1 MIIWHHKQDPNKRK
15 RYSLIRFYSL
25 FLLLCITIVSY
36 AQSVT
41 GIVCDSLDR
50 EAISYASVRILNVND
65 STYIAGAVTAPNG
78 RFNINQSKG
87 EYIIDI
93 SYMGTNR
100 YIRKIRLEGKE
111 KLDLGTIYLSQASY
125 MLTEAVVVAPVPDIV
140 VRGDTIEY
148 NADAYRVGED
158 ALLLDLVRKMPG
170 IDISPDGKLMANGK
184 IISRILID
192 GKEFF
197 GNDIDLALKNLP
209 ASMINKLQLFKE
221 QSEMSKI
228 TGFNDGNAEQVL
240 NLTVKEALKQS
251 VFGEGRSGYGS
262 NGRYS
267 NKLNAH
273 YMMDDNQYSLIGNL
287 KNVTDDFEYSGASTQ
302 YDGITKNS
310 EIGFNFNALK
320 SDKLNVGGSLHYE
333 NNDNVFKMDSNTK
346 TFIETGNRLS
356 TQSSETRSIKRDLS
370 MGLNMKWNPDS
381 LTTVYARVN
390 VNTGTSD
397 DVRRSDNFSYVQGIQ
412 DTTIAWSDYNTKG
425 DIHNLNASLIFGRK
439 LNSAGRTI
447 SFSMNGGIRGG
458 SSAGTNYSPV
468 IYKATNKTTLID
480 QELSI
485 DNTGNNWGFM
495 VSYVEPLTKHN
506 SIKVAYSYRHDDAD
520 RDRLTFRRDGE
531 GEYTIVDTAFTR
543 SSISRYTTQ
552 RMNVGFQSAMEKYE
566 YNIGF
571 NVDPSTSYSK
581 TMMQD
586 SIIENQKQ
594 RVVNFSPTFKFTYTP
609 KNNITLDF
617 DYYGSTEQPTLKQIS
632 ADTIILD
639 ALNKTY
645 GNLDLKP
652 SFDNTFSMYFQ
663 RSNYEK
669 GSFFMIT
676 GGGNY
681 IVNKIVDYNK
691 IDEFGNVE
699 SSYRNVNGNWGLNGG
714 IMFNTPLKNK
724 KFTVDNSSFGYFIR
738 NIGFSNSVK
747 SITYNLTMSESFSIN
762 YRSDKF
768 EQRLQANISYNITRN
783 NLPNQEGMNTANY
796 GLKSSTLV
804 KLPYDL
810 VIQNEMS
817 FTYNQGYAE
826 NFPKS
831 EVLWN
836 LSIAKLFLKK
846 KQATAKFQCYD
857 ILDDRNNLM
866 RVVSGNYISDTK
878 TNMIGQYFM
887 FSLGYRFNI
896 TNKPARNAADPMGV
910 DDYN

>member
-1 MIIWHHKQDPNKRK
+1 MFHRALNKSK
-15 RYSLIRFYSL
+15 RYSLGRFYCL
-25 FLLLCITIVSY
+25 FILFCIAISSY
-36 AQSVT
+36 AQNVT
-41 GIVCDSLDR
+41 GIVCDSLNR
-50 EAISYASVRILNVND
+50 EAIGYASVRILDIKD
-65 STYIAGAVTAPNG
+65 STYIKGAVTSSNG
-78 RFNINQSKG
+78 KFTINQSKG
-87 EYIIDI
+87 DYIIDI
-93 SYMGTNR
+93 SYMTNTR
-100 YIRKIRLEGKE
+100 YTKQIRLEDKQT
-111 KLDLGTIYLSQASY
+111 LDLGTIYLGEASY
-125 MLTEAVVVAPVPDIV
+125 MLGEAVVVAPVPDIV
-140 VRGDTIEY
+140 VKGDTIEY

-170 IDISPDGKLMANGK
+170 IDISSDGKLMANGK
-184 IISRILID
+184 IISKILID

-221 QSEMSKI
+221 QSEMSRV

-251 VFGEGRSGYGS
+251 IFGEGRSGYGS

-273 YMMDDNQYSLIGNL
+273 YMLDDNQYSLIANY
-287 KNVTDDFEYSGASTQ
+287 KNITDDFEYSGSSSQ
-302 YDGITKNS
+302 YDGITKNA
-310 EIGFNFNALK
+310 EVGFNFNALR
-320 SDKLNVGGSLHYE
+320 SDKLNVGGNLHYD
-333 NNDNVFKMDSNTK
+333 NNNNVFEMDSNTK

-356 TQSSETRSIKRDLS
+356 TQSSATQSIKRDLS
-370 MGLNMKWNPDS
+370 LGLNMKWTPDS
-381 LTTVYARVN
+381 LTTIYARMT

-397 DVRRSDNFSYVQGIQ
+397 DIRHSTNFSYVQGLQ
-412 DTTIAWSDYNTKG
+412 DTTSGWTDYKTSG
-425 DIHNLNASLIFGRK
+425 DTHNLNASIIFGRK

-447 SFSMNGGIRGG
+447 SASLNGATRGG
-458 SSAGTNYSPV
+458 RSYGTNYSPV
-468 IYKATNKTTLID
+468 FYQASNKTTVID

-495 VSYVEPLTKHN
+495 VSYVEPITKNN
-506 SIKVAYSYRHDDAD
+506 SVKVAYTYRRDYSD
-520 RDRLTFRRDGE
+520 RNRLTFRRDGE

-543 SSISRYTTQ
+543 KTTSDYTTQ
-552 RMNVGFQSAMEKYE
+552 RINVGFQSAMEKYE

-571 NVDPSTSYSK
+571 NVDPSVSSSK

-594 RVVNFSPTFKFTYTP
+594 SVVNFSPTFKFTYTP
-609 KNNITLDF
+609 KNNVTFDF
-617 DYYGSTEQPTLKQIS
+617 DYYGATEQPTLKQIS
-632 ADTIILD
+632 SDTIVID
-639 ALNKTY
+639 ALNRTY

-663 RSNYEK
+663 KSNYEK

-681 IVNKIVDYNK
+681 IFNKIVDYNT

-699 SSYRNVNGNWGLNGG
+699 SSYRNVTGNWGLNGG
-714 IMFNTPLKNK
+714 IMFNTPLRNK
-724 KFTVDNSSFGYFIR
+724 KFTIDNSSFGYFVR
-738 NIGFSNSVK
+738 NIGYSNSVK
-747 SITYNLTMSESFSIN
+747 SITYNLTMSESFSIS

-768 EQRLQANISYNITRN
+768 DQRLQANISYNITRN
-783 NLPNQEGMNTANY
+783 NLPNQEGMNTSNY
-796 GLKSSTLV
+796 GLKSSTLW
-804 KLPYDL
+804 KLPYDFA
-810 VIQNEMS
+810 IQNEIS
-817 FTYNQGYAE
+817 FTYNKGYAE
-826 NFPKS
+826 NFQKS

-836 LSIAKLFLKK
+836 LSVAKQFLKK

-866 RVVSGNYISDTK
+866 RVVSGNYISDTR

-887 FSLGYRFNI
+887 FSFGYRFNI
-896 TNKPARNAADPMGV
+896 TNKPARNVSETQGA

>member
-1 MIIWHHKQDPNKRK
+1 MIRLLN
-15 RYSLIRFYSL
+15 L

-41 GIVCDSLDR
+41 GIVCDSLHR
-50 EAISYASVRILNVND
+50 EAISYASVRILNIND
-65 STYIAGAVTAPNG
+65 STYLIGAVTASNG
-78 RFNINQSKG
+78 KFTLNPPKG
-87 EYIIDI
+87 DYVIDI
-93 SYMGTNR
+93 SYMGYNR
-100 YIRKIRLEGKE
+100 YTERIKIENKE
-111 KLDLGTIYLSQASY
+111 TLNLGTIYLGEASY
-125 MLTEAVVVAPVPDIV
+125 ILPNAVIVAPVPDIV

-170 IDISPDGKLMANGK
+170 IDVSPDGKLMANGK
-184 IISRILID
+184 IITKILID

-273 YMMDDNQYSLIGNL
+273 YMIDDNQYSLIGSH
-287 KNVTDDFEYSGASTQ
+287 KNITDDFEYSGSSSQ

-310 EIGFNFNALK
+310 EVGFNFNALK
-320 SDKLNVGGSLHYE
+320 SDKLKAGGSLHYE
-333 NNDNVFKMDSNTK
+333 NNDNVFEMDSNTK
-346 TFIETGNRLS
+346 NFIETGNRIS
-356 TQSSETRSIKRDLS
+356 NQSSSTRSVKRDLS
-370 MGLNMKWNPDS
+370 LGFNLKWTPDS
-381 LTTVYARVN
+381 VTTIYTRTN
-390 VNTGTSD
+390 INTGTSD
-397 DVRRSDNFSYVQGIQ
+397 DIKNSDYISYVQGMQ
-412 DTTIAWSDYNTKG
+412 DTTISRTKYQTGGNT
-425 DIHNLNASLIFGRK
+425 HNLNASIVFGRK
-439 LNSAGRTI
+439 LNNAGRTI
-447 SFSMNGGIRGG
+447 SFSLNGGIRGNA
-458 SSAGTNYSPV
+458 SSGTNYSPV
-468 IYKATNKTTLID
+468 YYQASGKTTLID

-485 DNTGNNWGFM
+485 DNTAKSWGFM
-495 VSYVEPLTKHN
+495 ASYVEPITKQN
-506 SIKVAYSYRHDDAD
+506 SIKVAYSYRYDYSD
-520 RDRLTFRRDGE
+520 RNKSTYRRDGE
-531 GEYTIVDTAFTR
+531 GEYTTVDTAFTR
-543 SSISRYTTQ
+543 NTVSEYVTQ
-552 RMNVGFQSAMEKYE
+552 RMNVGFQSKMKKYE

-571 NVDPSTSYSK
+571 NVDPSTSSSL

-594 RVVNFSPTFKFTYTP
+594 TVFNFSPTFKFTYTP
-609 KNNITLDF
+609 QDNVTFDF

-632 ADTIILD
+632 ADTIVLD
-639 ALNKTY
+639 ALNRTY
-645 GNLDLKP
+645 GNLNLKP
-652 SFDNTFSMYFQ
+652 SFDNTVSLYFQ
-663 RSNYEK
+663 KSNYEK

-691 IDEFGNVE
+691 TDRLGNVE

-714 IMFNTPLKNK
+714 IMFNTPLRNK
-724 KFTVDNSSFGYFIR
+724 KITVDNSSFGYFVR
-738 NIGFSNSVK
+738 NIGFSNGAK
-747 SITYNLTMSESFSIN
+747 SITYNLTMSEAFSIN

-796 GLKSSTLV
+796 GLKSSTLI
-804 KLPYDL
+804 KFPYDW
-810 VIQNEMS
+810 VVQNEMS
-817 FTYNQGYAE
+817 FIYNQGYAE
-826 NFPKS
+826 NFQKS
-831 EVLWN
+831 ELLWN
-836 LSIAKLFLKK
+836 LSVAKLFLKK
-846 KQATAKFQCYD
+846 KQGSAKFQCYD
-857 ILDDRNNLM
+857 ILNDRNNLM
-866 RVVSGNYISDTK
+866 RVVSGNYISDTR

-887 FSLGYRFNI
+887 FSIGYRFNI
-896 TNKPARNAADPMGV
+896 TNKAAQNSTEAMGV

>member
-1 MIIWHHKQDPNKRK
+1 MR
-15 RYSLIRFYSL
+15 RFYCL
-25 FLLLCITIVSY
+25 FICFCITIISY

-41 GIVCDSLDR
+41 GIVCDSLHR
-50 EAISYASVRILNVND
+50 EAISYASVRMLNVKD
-65 STYIAGAVTAPNG
+65 SAYIVGAVSASNG
-78 RFNINQSKG
+78 KFTINHSKG
-87 EYIIDI
+87 DYIIDI
-93 SYMGTNR
+93 SYVGTNR
-100 YIRKIRLEGKE
+100 YTRKISLEGKE
-111 KLDLGTIYLSQASY
+111 TLDLGTIYLGEASY
-125 MLTEAVVVAPVPDIV
+125 MLGEAVIVAPVPDIV

-170 IDISPDGKLMANGK
+170 IDISADGKLMANGK
-184 IISRILID
+184 IISKILID

-221 QSEMSKI
+221 QSEMSRV

-287 KNVTDDFEYSGASTQ
+287 KNITDDFEYSGASSQ

-320 SDKLNVGGSLHYE
+320 SDKLNVGGNLHYE
-333 NNDNVFKMDSNTK
+333 NNDNVFKMDSDTK

-370 MGLNMKWNPDS
+370 LGLNMKWNPDS
-381 LTTVYARVN
+381 VTTIYARMN

-397 DVRRSDNFSYVQGIQ
+397 DIRRNDNFSYVQGIQ
-412 DTTIAWSDYNTKG
+412 DTTTAWTDYKTKG
-425 DIHNLNASLIFGRK
+425 DTHNLNASLIFGRK
-439 LNSAGRTI
+439 LNNAGRNI
-447 SFSMNGGIRGG
+447 SFSLNGGIRGG
-458 SSAGTNYSPV
+458 ASSGTNYSPV
-468 IYKATNKTTLID
+468 FYHASNKTTIID

-485 DNTGNNWGFM
+485 DNTGNSWGFM
-495 VSYVEPLTKHN
+495 AAYVEPITKHN
-506 SIKVAYSYRHDDAD
+506 SIKVAYSYRRDYSD

-543 SSISRYTTQ
+543 HTTSQYTTQ
-552 RMNVGFQSAMEKYE
+552 RMNVGFQSAMKKYE

-571 NVDPSTSYSK
+571 NVDPSTSTSK

-586 SIIENQKQ
+586 SIIENQRQ
-594 RVVNFSPTFKFTYTP
+594 TVVNFSPTFKFTYTP
-609 KNNITLDF
+609 QNNVTFDF

-632 ADTIILD
+632 ADTIVLD
-639 ALNKTY
+639 ALNRTY

-652 SFDNTFSMYFQ
+652 SFDNTVSLYYQ
-663 RSNYEK
+663 KSNYEK

-681 IVNKIVDYNK
+681 IVNKIVDYNT

-714 IMFNTPLKNK
+714 IMFNTPLRNK
-724 KFTVDNSSFGYFIR
+724 KFTVDNSSFGYFVR
-738 NIGFSNSVK
+738 NIGFSNSAK
-747 SITYNLTMSESFSIN
+747 SVTYNLTMSETFSIN

-796 GLKSSTLV
+796 GLKSSTLL
-804 KLPYDL
+804 KLPNDF

-826 NFPKS
+826 NFRKS
-831 EVLWN
+831 EMLWN

-846 KQATAKFQCYD
+846 KQGTAKFQCYD

-896 TNKPARNAADPMGV
+896 TNKAARNSTDAMGV